1 MSASGSTSGETSSV
15 VSLASVLA
23 PSGDSSSGWLV
34 VESPV
39 VEVTSSDV
47 SSPLEL
53 LFPAV
58 AEGLVLVD
66 GLVDEGAGGP
76 TGPGD
81 VVFDGPDVMPP
92 VNVAPLVPA
101 GTVLLPD
108 GETPVL
114 SPE

>member
-47 SSPLEL
+47 SSPLEV
-53 LFPAV
+53 LFPVV
-58 AEGLVLVD
+58 AEGLV
-66 GLVDEGAGGP
+66 LVDEGAGGP

-81 VVFDGPDVMPP
+81 VVFDGPDVVPP
-92 VNVAPLVPA
+92 VNVAPLVPP